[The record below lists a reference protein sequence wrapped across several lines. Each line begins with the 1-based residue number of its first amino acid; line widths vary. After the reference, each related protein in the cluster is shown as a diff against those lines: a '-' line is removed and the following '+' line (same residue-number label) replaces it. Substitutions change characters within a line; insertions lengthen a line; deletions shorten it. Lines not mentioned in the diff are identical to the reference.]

1 MRIFA
6 LLIAALIFALPNAAN
21 AQAVYSCGIPDSYN
35 VDKVDPDTH
44 DICDIYTRQLDY
56 RLERLALKEEMEERR
71 ENYAIA
77 RRTAIANYK
86 KNLAAIRGE

>member
-1 MRIFA
+1 
-6 LLIAALIFALPNAAN
+6 
-21 AQAVYSCGIPDSYN
+21 
-35 VDKVDPDTH
+35 
-44 DICDIYTRQLDY
+44 
-56 RLERLALKEEMEERR
+56 MEERR